1 MKTDAA
7 SRGWAW
13 QAYAGHSRLLCPY
26 LPDREA
32 RLMYL
37 HGDLAGPLYR
47 RLLDGG
53 YRRSGMYLYRPDCP
67 ACNECKVLRVPVAEF
82 KMTKEQRRI
91 WNRGRR
97 LFTVERVEPEYSD
110 ERAAI
115 LKRYL
120 EHQHARGED
129 APRTRESYEDF
140 YVNTCLGD
148 QTIELQLRKDGVLV
162 GVGVIDVLDDAV
174 SSVNFFFDPSVA
186 RYSPGTFSALA
197 EIDLARQWG
206 KTYYYLGYYI
216 AGCRT
221 MNYKARFRPCQIKD
235 PDAEWPRDPA
245 APGHP
250 ARKCDSA

>member
-1 MKTDAA
+1 MRTDSAMRA
-7 SRGWAW
+7 WAW
-13 QAYAGHSRLLCPY
+13 QAYAGHSRLQCPY

-32 RLMYL
+32 HLLYL
-37 HGDLAGPLYR
+37 YGDLAGPLYR
-47 RLLDGG
+47 RLLDNG
-53 YRRSGMYLYRPDCP
+53 YRRSGTYLYRPDCP
-67 ACNECKVLRVPVAEF
+67 GCNECKVLRVPVAEF
-82 KMTKEQRRI
+82 RMSKEQRRV

-97 LFTVERVEPEYSD
+97 VFTIELADPQYSD

-115 LKRYL
+115 LRRYL
-120 EHQHARGED
+120 ENQHKRAED

-140 YVNTCLGD
+140 YVHSCLGD
-148 QTIELQLRKDGVLV
+148 QTRELQLHKDGGLV
-162 GVGVIDVLDDAV
+162 GVGIIDVLDDAL

-206 KTYYYLGYYI
+206 KEFYYLGYYI

-235 PDAEWPRDPA
+235 ADGEWPREA
-245 APGHP
+245 AASPP
-250 ARKCDSA
+250 DARKRSPA